1 MENYPP
7 PPPSYG
13 RLNRDRNQSIP
24 HPNSGWSIV
33 TSQDDFVWPCQRSLH
48 AGAVWKDCFIVFG
61 GYDGRHRVNDMY
73 SFNFKTSCWELLQ
86 YPNVPSPRDRH
97 VAVVYEDCLYV
108 FGGFDGA
115 ARINGKLIFTLLK

>member
-7 PPPSYG
+7 PPPSSSKIQREKSQTQNG
-13 RLNRDRNQSIP
+13 VP
-24 HPNSGWSIV
+24 PPGWSIV
-33 TSQDDFVWPCQRSLH
+33 DSRDDFNLTWPCQRSLH
-48 AGAVWKDCFIVFG
+48 AGAVWKDYFIVFG

-73 SFNFKTSCWELLQ
+73 AFNFKSSTWEQLL

-97 VAVVYEDCLYV
+97 IAVVFENGLYV

-115 ARINGKLIFTLLK
+115 ARINGTDY